1 MTDIE
6 YVQALWLRAQESIK
20 GAEVLVD
27 IDPNAAASR
36 SYYAAYHAVSA
47 LFGLEDRTFKNI
59 PTCFRLFIGIWF
71 VWDVGPLSLE
81 APFLS

>member
-1 MTDIE
+1 MTDLE

-36 SYYAAYHAVSA
+36 SYYAAYHAVCA
-47 LFGLEDRTFKNI
+47 L
-59 PTCFRLFIGIWF
+59 
-71 VWDVGPLSLE
+71 SSE